1 MYGTSRNH
9 EQNLCVRS
17 NAPVP
22 EKLTRDYHCDALNRS
37 LTQFSRRTRR
47 AINKMLAP
55 LSEAEDMA
63 ACEAIC
69 FSITTDRPLPHLKSR
84 THQPNSAMDRF
95 VYRFTKNFTLL
106 RKAEITTMLTPAYL
120 TLSSP
125 ETSLSIALLQAMR
138 VDVSNVHTSSGHW
151 MTRTFPKKRK
161 AILHGSMMGAAAPS
175 LTIENKDLEWFG
187 SNRERIAPIWDIIV
201 NDGSF
206 DPDRIEAL
214 INNSGHGPLALL
226 EGAL

>member
-1 MYGTSRNH
+1 MNRTLRNH
-9 EQNLCVRS
+9 EVSLCTRS
-17 NAPVP
+17 NVPVP
-22 EKLTRDYHCDALNRS
+22 EKLDRDYHCDALNTS

-69 FSITTDRPLPHLKSR
+69 FFITSDRPHPHLLGMA
-84 THQPNSAMDRF
+84 HQPSSAADRF
-95 VYRFTKNFTLL
+95 VYRFTKDFTLI
-106 RKAEITTMLTPAYL
+106 RKAEIAVMLAPMYL
-120 TLSSP
+120 RLSSP
-125 ETSLSIALLQAMR
+125 EASFPLAIHKTMR
-138 VDVSNVHTSSGHW
+138 IDVSNVYTSSGHW
-151 MTRTFPKKRK
+151 MTRTFPKKRVD
-161 AILHGSMMGAAAPS
+161 ILYGSMMGGAAPS
-175 LTIENKDLEWFG
+175 LTMKNKDIEWFG
-187 SNRERIAPIWDIIV
+187 SNRDRIAPIWDIIV

-214 INNSGHGPLALL
+214 IANSGHGPLTLL

>member
-1 MYGTSRNH
+1 MYGTLRNH
-9 EQNLCVRS
+9 EATLCARS
-17 NAPVP
+17 NVPVP
-22 EKLTRDYHCDALNRS
+22 DKLDRDYHCDALNRS

-69 FSITTDRPLPHLKSR
+69 FFITSDRPHPHLLGMV
-84 THQPNSAMDRF
+84 HQPSTAADRF

-106 RKAEITTMLTPAYL
+106 RKAEITVMLAPMYL
-120 TLSSP
+120 RLSSP
-125 ETSLSIALLQAMR
+125 ESLFPLALHKTMR
-138 VDVSNVHTSSGHW
+138 VDVSNVYTSSGHW

-161 AILHGSMMGAAAPS
+161 AILYGSMMGSAAPS
-175 LTIENKDLEWFG
+175 LTLKNEDLEWFG
-187 SNRERIAPIWDIIV
+187 SNMDRITPIWDIIV
-201 NDGSF
+201 NDGTF
-206 DPDRIEAL
+206 DPTRVEAL
-214 INNSGHGPLALL
+214 IDNAGHGPLTLL